1 MLHTVLKQSV
11 AQCLPVRLSLSST
24 HSLTLLAAT
33 YAEQAAS
40 SPDAE
45 QAASSPEQHKEQ
57 GKGDHRL
64 LTALILWTLD
74 QDLKLEA
81 EDSWA
86 LGILVTALQGEV
98 EAPSHVPWLLVL
110 QPEHL
115 RVGDGSWDIVF
126 DSLLLPLTVGDIEV
140 EKGDTGP

>member
-33 YAEQAAS
+33 Y
-40 SPDAE
+40 AE